1 MSENKGGKDNSRSWA
16 QELKKLW
23 QNRDVI
29 FWSAI
34 TCFAMLGNIGDDH
47 NRVVHAQGN
56 IENDRASMTISGMPY
71 SKVEFR
77 PDSMN
82 ELILQKVAEK
92 NLELHQAGIDID
104 ENELLRISILI
115 EAIGKTE
122 GGYTVSNLQLMKQ
135 LLPREIMQ
143 DLIDQGYGGMECVEA
158 LTLMG
163 INGLINGNLV
173 IPGNSA
179 YAAIQELQERQ
190 GYRNNR
196 EFILGDR
203 GEARVVVPEGVD
215 DPRITDH
222 KKSIWY
228 MLDKGKNYPG
238 HAFMTYYDEKAGMF
252 VKIAANELLT
262 QDGKRIFGDFKF
274 LTVEVMTKE
283 QLKEYIETY
292 TGDDF
297 TKLSDVFLLNMESE

>member
-1 MSENKGGKDNSRSWA
+1 MSEKKSVVDNPRRWSQALEKSLKNRS
-16 QELKKLW
+16 
-23 QNRDVI
+23 VI

-34 TCFAMLGNIGDDH
+34 TCFAMLGNIGDGQ

-56 IENDRASMTISGMPY
+56 IENDLASTTISGMPY

-77 PDSMN
+77 PDSRN

-92 NLELHQAGIDID
+92 NLELHQAGIDTD

-135 LLPREIMQ
+135 ILPREIMQ

-179 YAAIQELQERQ
+179 YAAIQELQGRQ

-203 GEARVVVPEGVD
+203 GGARVVVPGGID

-222 KKSIWY
+222 KKSTWY

-238 HAFMTYYDEKAGMF
+238 HAFMTYYDEKAEMF

-262 QDGKRIFGDFKF
+262 KEGMRIFGDFPF
-274 LTVEVMTKE
+274 LTVEAMTRD
-283 QLKEYIETY
+283 QLREYIETY

-297 TKLSDVFLLNMESE
+297 TKLSEVYLLNMDSE